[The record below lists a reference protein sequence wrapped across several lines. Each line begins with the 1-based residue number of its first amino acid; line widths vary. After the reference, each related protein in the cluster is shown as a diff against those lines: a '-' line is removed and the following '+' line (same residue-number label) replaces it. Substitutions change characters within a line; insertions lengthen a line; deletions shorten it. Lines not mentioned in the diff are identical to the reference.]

1 MRSDRDVSFTD
12 ATYGPIESSVNRDQ
26 LRCDC
31 SIRRKSVI
39 KFCPSTEEKR
49 VWFAIEIVNPTSRDA
64 LIVGFAT
71 SCQCT
76 TIDQALPT
84 PLPRGQSRFLTGSV
98 DTSDLTSEIIID
110 SQVFID
116 TTQSDSTRF
125 RVKIH
130 QVIAKSLLCHPKQFW
145 MQFLLSF

>member
-1 MRSDRDVSFTD
+1 MFLLLMPLMGLANRASSIAISSD
-12 ATYGPIESSVNRDQ
+12 ATAAYVANPSLS
-26 LRCDC
+26 
-31 SIRRKSVI
+31 
-39 KFCPSTEEKR
+39 FAPSTEEKR

-76 TIDQALPT
+76 TIYQALPT

-125 RVKIH
+125 RVKI
-130 QVIAKSLLCHPKQFW
+130 SPGDR
-145 MQFLLSF
+145 